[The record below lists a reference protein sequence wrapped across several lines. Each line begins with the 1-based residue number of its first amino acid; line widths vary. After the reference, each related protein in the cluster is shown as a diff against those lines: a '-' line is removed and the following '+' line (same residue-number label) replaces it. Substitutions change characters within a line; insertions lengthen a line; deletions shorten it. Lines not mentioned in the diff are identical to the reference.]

1 MPALTRPADITNLAN
16 VSGEKVMTVEVLNSS
31 SAGGTYTRT
40 TAQGT
45 KAGNLVFITGQVANK
60 PGTRPADDLA
70 AVGEMGAIEQQTI
83 QVMENIKA
91 LLTAAGTSLD
101 HVVKRNV
108 YMTHASD
115 FQPIYGV
122 LERYFKAPVAS
133 TGVITGLIPTSARV
147 EIDVIAVMPD

>member
-1 MPALTRPADITNLAN
+1 M
-16 VSGEKVMTVEVLNSS
+16 KVEVLKSS
-31 SAGGTYTRT
+31 LAGGTYSRT

-45 KAGNLVFITGQVANK
+45 KAGNLVFITGQVANR
-60 PGTRPADDLA
+60 PGTSPSDDAA
-70 AVGEMGAIEQQTI
+70 AVGEMGTIEQQTV
-83 QVMENIKA
+83 QVMENVKA
-91 LLTAAGTSLD
+91 LLDAAGTSLD

-108 YMTHASD
+108 YLTHASD
-115 FQPIYGV
+115 FQPVYSI